1 MTSAFAAPTRSRHS
15 PRIALALDSLMP
27 QFLYPVDLYSA
38 EYHRQSPA
46 AMSH

>member
-1 MTSAFAAPTRSRHS
+1 LLWPDR
-15 PRIALALDSLMP
+15 SLMP

-46 AMSH
+46 AMSG